1 MLYSV
6 GKDSSVLLHLARKA
20 FAPGKIPFPLL
31 HVDTTWKFSEMI
43 GFRDRMAQ
51 QHNLDLLVH
60 INQDGVGADM
70 IIDLLAASD
79 APQHAYSEFEIEF
92 NKLVRK
98 HFPY

>member
-20 FAPGKIPFPLL
+20 FAPDKIPFPLL
-31 HVDTTWKFSEMI
+31 HVDTTWEFREMI
-43 GFRDRMAQ
+43 EFRHRMAQ
-51 QHNLDLLVH
+51 QHNLDLLAH
-60 INQDGVGADM
+60 INQEGVGAGM

-79 APQHAYSEFEIEF
+79 APQHTYSEFEIEL
-92 NKLVRK
+92 NKLMRK